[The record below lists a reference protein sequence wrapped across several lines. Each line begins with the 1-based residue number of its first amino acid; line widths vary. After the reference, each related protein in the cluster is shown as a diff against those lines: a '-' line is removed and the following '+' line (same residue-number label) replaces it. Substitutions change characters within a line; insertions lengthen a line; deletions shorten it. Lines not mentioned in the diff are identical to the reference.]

1 MRRYETI
8 VIIDPDLSDDDR
20 TAVLTRIQE
29 IIPQQEGIFL
39 QEDLW
44 GIKKLAYDINKKPRG
59 YYARIDY
66 CGTGKVVDELERFF
80 RIDDRI
86 MKYLTVQLDSDA
98 DAEQIKAQ
106 IEEAKAESVQE
117 ASIEQAATAGEAT
130 PQEDQSTEPEAP
142 AQNENTAQNTQ
153 DAAATAQPDEPTPEK

>member
-8 VIIDPDLSDDDR
+8 VIIDPDLPEDDR

-44 GIKKLAYDINKKPRG
+44 GVKKLAYDIKKKPRG

-106 IEEAKAESVQE
+106 IEEAKAKVVQE
-117 ASIEQAATAGEAT
+117 TPEEPTVDNKVET
-130 PQEDQSTEPEAP
+130 PQENQSPAPTAP
-142 AQNENTAQNTQ
+142 AQNEDAGQETQ
-153 DAAATAQPDEPTPEK
+153 DADATASTDEPTPE